1 MRQFKYIC
9 LILFLFLSFNLYV
22 KAEDCDSN
30 EIDYL
35 KQLSKRITYQYDYVG
50 YSVTDGD
57 FQTYEVYFEALDNDF
72 YVFIDDND
80 NNFLFEVNA
89 QKNFIQSG
97 KKGFKV
103 YSKKCDVVVDYIT
116 INLPKFNEYSQS
128 PFCEQNSDLE
138 ICDEW
143 TEEEFTDK
151 QFDNLV
157 AEYNAAS
164 NGGIFDNLL
173 NFVTGYYYYFIP
185 IAILIIVLLILFIK
199 KKIKDNRLD

>member
-1 MRQFKYIC
+1 M
-9 LILFLFLSFNLYV
+9 
-22 KAEDCDSN
+22 
-30 EIDYL
+30 
-35 KQLSKRITYQYDYVG
+35 
-50 YSVTDGD
+50 
-57 FQTYEVYFEALDNDF
+57 
-72 YVFIDDND
+72 
-80 NNFLFEVNA
+80 
-89 QKNFIQSG
+89 
-97 KKGFKV
+97 
-103 YSKKCDVVVDYIT
+103 
-116 INLPKFNEYSQS
+116 
-128 PFCEQNSDLE
+128 E